1 MEQEQECEN
10 PQQNFCE
17 YSIIRDIVLKVL
29 KAQGIPNPS
38 DEVIDSAIKEHLTP
52 KVLGIIKKLNTEKSG
67 PWKYLLTV
75 FPHIRPA
82 GIIILCSLQMRVLF
96 ENTTFFRHKLIRI
109 AGIIRVAGIVR
120 GRVLYEEIRYFK
132 SCLHYCAF
140 HSYASQLCS
149 LH

>member
-52 KVLGIIKKLNTEKSG
+52 KVHIRDFQQKLLNSEKRG
-67 PWKYLLTV
+67 PWKY
-75 FPHIRPA
+75 
-82 GIIILCSLQMRVLF
+82 
-96 ENTTFFRHKLIRI
+96 
-109 AGIIRVAGIVR
+109 
-120 GRVLYEEIRYFK
+120 
-132 SCLHYCAF
+132 
-140 HSYASQLCS
+140 
-149 LH
+149 

>member
-52 KVLGIIKKLNTEKSG
+52 KVH
-67 PWKYLLTV
+67 KY
-75 FPHIRPA
+75 
-82 GIIILCSLQMRVLF
+82 
-96 ENTTFFRHKLIRI
+96 
-109 AGIIRVAGIVR
+109 
-120 GRVLYEEIRYFK
+120 
-132 SCLHYCAF
+132 
-140 HSYASQLCS
+140 
-149 LH
+149 